1 MQQDFFLIHKMKNGD
16 EAAMDDFVRK
26 YYPQILQYCRY
37 HCPDRQWAQD
47 LTQETFE
54 RFFRNLADYQ
64 HIGKAACYLYTV
76 ARNLCIDWER
86 KNRERPIGA
95 VGTDVSEKSEENCGN
110 VLNFGNAAN
119 GERTESDRSDERM
132 LIEDALLRLPDEL
145 REVVILH
152 YFQEFSL
159 KEISEIL
166 KISIPLA
173 KYRMKR
179 AREQLRKLLE
189 KDG

>member
-86 KNRERPIGA
+86 KNRERPIGV
-95 VGTDVSEKSEENCGN
+95 VGTDV
-110 VLNFGNAAN
+110 AQ
-119 GERTESDRSDERM
+119 ESDRTDERM
-132 LIEDALLRLPDEL
+132 LIEDALQRLPDEM

-166 KISIPLA
+166 KIGVPLA

-189 KDG
+189 KDDWEQ